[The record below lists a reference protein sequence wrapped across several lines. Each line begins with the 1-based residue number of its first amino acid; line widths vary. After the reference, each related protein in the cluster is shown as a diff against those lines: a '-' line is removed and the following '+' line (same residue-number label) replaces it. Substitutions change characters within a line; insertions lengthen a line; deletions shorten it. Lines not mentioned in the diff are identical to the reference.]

1 LDLRVTRVLVLI
13 QIGVGMSLTLAAL
26 EAGEA
31 EVVAAGEA
39 EVADGIAEVVADV
52 AVADGEN
59 VAATVATGT
68 GARWTIPIVVDDE
81 EATTTAGRVEM
92 IVRAVAAVVS
102 SDK

>member
-1 LDLRVTRVLVLI
+1 
-13 QIGVGMSLTLAAL
+13 MSLTLAA
-26 EAGEA
+26 ADEA

-92 IVRAVAAVVS
+92 IVEAVAALVS